1 MSWPLVTL
9 ASIAEIV
16 TGNTPSKADD
26 SFFGGDI
33 PFVTPG
39 ELDLG
44 FVDNA
49 KQTLTEKGA
58 KVSRLIPSNSVM
70 VCCIGSLGKVG
81 ISSRPVVTNQ
91 QINSLVINEEVALP
105 LYVYYFCKTLKNTLN
120 DMAPKT
126 TVAIVNKSKF
136 SALKIPLPP
145 LETQKHI
152 AAVLKKADQLRNDC
166 QLLEQE
172 LNSLAQSVFIDMFGD
187 PVTNPKG
194 WACPKLSSIVREIQS
209 GQSPKCDSRPANN
222 GEWGV
227 LKLSSVTGGFYKPS
241 ENKAILEGTNPDPN
255 IEVHAGDLLFTR
267 KNTYELVGACAYV
280 RDSTKRLML
289 PDLIFRFDMPS
300 DLKIYFWGLLNNKNF
315 RLQIKNLASGAAGSM
330 PNISKSR
337 LNDLDVLIPSMDMI
351 SKYTSTVS
359 NIWQQLDILSEL
371 KLSYGNNFDALMQ
384 KAFSGE
390 LNLANAK
397 T

>member
-152 AAVLKKADQLRNDC
+152 AAVLKKADQLRKDC
-166 QLLEQE
+166 QQMEQE

-194 WACPKLSSIVREIQS
+194 WILKTIGDVATKVTDGEHQTPQRTDSGYKLLSARNVQHGFLDVINEKVDYVGEEEFLRISKRLTLEKSDVLLSCSGTIGRAALNTLDEPFCLVRSAAVIRLDDKVIIPEFIVGYLNSKYMQSVMHHEANSS
-209 GQSPKCDSRPANN
+209 GQPNLFQNQIRKLPLYIPPLQKQNN
-222 GEWGV
+222 YRDF
-227 LKLSSVTGGFYKPS
+227 LAK
-241 ENKAILEGTNPDPN
+241 NNEGL
-255 IEVHAGDLLFTR
+255 A
-267 KNTYELVGACAYV
+267 
-280 RDSTKRLML
+280 
-289 PDLIFRFDMPS
+289 
-300 DLKIYFWGLLNNKNF
+300 DLKNLNA
-315 RLQIKNLASGAAGSM
+315 NL
-330 PNISKSR
+330 
-337 LNDLDVLIPSMDMI
+337 D
-351 SKYTSTVS
+351 
-359 NIWQQLDILSEL
+359 EL
-371 KLSYGNNFDALMQ
+371 FSSLMQ

>member
-1 MSWPLVTL
+1 MIWPLVSLSSFVEIKKGKKHEPCAQPSELARRFLQIDDLRNDNNIKYTLDEKGVYATKNDVIIAWDGANAGTIGFGKEGLIGSTL
-9 ASIAEIV
+9 AKL
-16 TGNTPSKADD
+16 TFNTKK
-26 SFFGGDI
+26 I
-33 PFVTPG
+33 NT
-39 ELDLG
+39 EYLG
-44 FVDNA
+44 LFL
-49 KQTLTEKGA
+49 Q
-58 KVSRLIPSNSVM
+58 
-70 VCCIGSLGKVG
+70 
-81 ISSRPVVTNQ
+81 
-91 QINSLVINEEVALP
+91 
-105 LYVYYFCKTLKNTLN
+105 
-120 DMAPKT
+120 
-126 TVAIVNKSKF
+126 SKF
-136 SALKIPLPP
+136 RELRENCTGATIPHINKAFLVSLKIPLPP
-145 LETQKHI
+145 LETQKQI
-152 AAVLKKADQLRNDC
+152 AAVLEKADQLRKDC
-166 QLLEQE
+166 QQMEKE
-172 LNSLAQSVFIDMFGD
+172 LNNLAQSVFIDMFGD

-227 LKLSSVTGGFYKPS
+227 LKLSSVTGGFFKPS